1 MYSMESH
8 IQRAELCKREISKCR
23 PFEGEMLDEVRGF
36 YRISTTWASNALEG
50 NTLTIGE
57 TKLLLED
64 GITIGGKP
72 LKDTLEACG
81 HAEAY
86 DYMFSLLHHSGIR
99 IEDILTLHRLFYQKI
114 DIQNAGQYRKIPVR
128 ISGSEIILPPA
139 SKIAAEMD
147 KLDRWMRK
155 NEHTMHPVAY
165 AAELHR
171 RFVEIHPFK
180 DGNGRTARLLMNVAF
195 IQNGYLPCVI
205 SPQLRLE
212 YLQALEGAHDVPGRK
227 GQPEKFISFVA
238 EMETET
244 EKDFIRSMGLEMPDF
259 TQVSTKDSF
268 IHPLDENGELIY
280 SKEELVPEGEN
291 SVEEIENVDLE
302 R

>member
-8 IQRAELCKREISKCR
+8 IQRAELCKREISKYR
-23 PFEGEMLDEVRGF
+23 PFEGEMLEEIRSF

-57 TKLLLED
+57 TKVLLED
-64 GITIGGKP
+64 GITVGGKP

-81 HAEAY
+81 HADAY
-86 DYMFSLLHHSGIR
+86 DYMFTLLHHSGIEV
-99 IEDILTLHRLFYQKI
+99 EDILTLHRLFYQKI
-114 DIQNAGQYRKIPVR
+114 DIQNAGQYRSIPVR
-128 ISGSEIILPPA
+128 ISGSEIILPPP
-139 SKIAAEMD
+139 SKVPAEMD
-147 KLDRWMRK
+147 RLNRWMRE

-244 EKDFIRSMGLEMPDF
+244 EKDFIRSMGLQMPDF
-259 TQVSTKDSF
+259 AQV
-268 IHPLDENGELIY
+268 GA
-280 SKEELVPEGEN
+280 KEDIV
-291 SVEEIENVDLE
+291 
-302 R
+302 

>member
-1 MYSMESH
+1 MYSMENH

-23 PFEGEMLDEVRGF
+23 PFEGEMLDEIRSF
-36 YRISTTWASNALEG
+36 YRISTTWSSNALEG

-57 TKLLLED
+57 TKVLLED
-64 GITIGGKP
+64 GITVGGKP

-81 HAEAY
+81 HADAY
-86 DYMFSLLHHSGIR
+86 DYMFTLLHQNGIR
-99 IEDILTLHRLFYQKI
+99 IDDILTLHRLFYQKI
-114 DIQNAGQYRKIPVR
+114 DIQSAGQYRNIPVR

-139 SKIAAEMD
+139 SNIPAEME
-147 KLDRWMRK
+147 KFDRWMRT

-212 YLQALEGAHDVPGRK
+212 YLQALEAAHDVPGRK

-259 TQVSTKDSF
+259 NQARTKENI
-268 IHPLDENGELIY
+268 IHPLDENGELV
-280 SKEELVPEGEN
+280 SSNDVPVSEER
-291 SVEEIENVDLE
+291 SMEEREDADM
-302 R
+302 

>member
-1 MYSMESH
+1 MYSMENH
-8 IQRAELCKREISKCR
+8 IQRADLCKREIEKSR
-23 PFEGEMLDEVRGF
+23 PFEGEMLDEIRSF

-57 TKLLLED
+57 TKILLEE
-64 GITIGGKP
+64 GITVGGKP
-72 LKDTLEACG
+72 LRDTLEACG
-81 HAEAY
+81 HADAY
-86 DYMFSLLHHSGIR
+86 DYMFSLLHNDGVTV
-99 IEDILTLHRLFYQKI
+99 EDILTLHHFFYQKI
-114 DIQNAGQYRKIPVR
+114 DIQNAGQYRSIPVR

-139 SKIAAEMD
+139 SKIPAEMD
-147 KLDRWMRK
+147 KLDRWIRE

-212 YLQALEGAHDVPGRK
+212 YLQALEAAHDVPGRK

-259 TQVSTKDSF
+259 NQAHTKDDF
-268 IHPLDENGELIY
+268 IHPLDENGELMC
-280 SKEELVPEGEN
+280 SKEESVPEEEK
-291 SVEEIENVDLE
+291 STEEIEDVDLE

>member
-1 MYSMESH
+1 MYNMEYH

-23 PFEGEMLDEVRGF
+23 PFEGEMSDEIRGF

-57 TKLLLED
+57 TKVLLED
-64 GITIGGKP
+64 GITVGGKP

-86 DYMFSLLHHSGIR
+86 DYMFTLLQHKGIR
-99 IEDILTLHRLFYQKI
+99 LDDILTLHRLFYQKI
-114 DIQNAGQYRKIPVR
+114 DIQSAGQYRNIPVR

-139 SKIAAEMD
+139 SKIPAEMNKFD
-147 KLDRWMRK
+147 TWMRE
-155 NEHTMHPVAY
+155 NEHTMHPVVY

-212 YLQALEGAHDVPGRK
+212 YLQALEASHDVPGRK

-259 TQVSTKDSF
+259 NQVR
-268 IHPLDENGELIY
+268 Y
-280 SKEELVPEGEN
+280 
-291 SVEEIENVDLE
+291 
-302 R
+302 